1 MSETEEFLSVVL
13 PRFKEVEDAFHGGD
27 AGPRKGMWSHN
38 DPVTLFGAAYTAK
51 GWTELEPVFDQ
62 LATEFSNFSSSEVEV
77 IAAYAKGDVAY
88 LISIEHTTASIRG
101 KPAAP
106 YQLRVTTIFRREQGE
121 WKVVHRH
128 ADPVAGPTV

>member
-1 MSETEEFLSVVL
+1 MSETEEFLTTVL
-13 PRFKEVEDAFHGGD
+13 PRFEEVEDAFHSGD
-27 AGPRKGMWSHN
+27 AGPRKMMWSHN

-51 GWTELEPVFDQ
+51 GWAEVEPVFDQ
-62 LATEFSNFSSSEVEV
+62 LVTEFSNFSASEVEV
-77 IAAYAKGDVAY
+77 IAAFAKGDVAY

-106 YQLRVTTIFRREQGE
+106 YQLRVTTVFRREDGE

-128 ADPVAGPTV
+128 ADPVSGPIV